1 MKRQLSLVLAITA
14 ALALAACNKQ
24 EAAAPAADAAAP
36 AAEAAPA
43 ADAAAAPADAAAA
56 PADAA
61 AAPADAAAAPAD
73 ATAMAPAAEALGVP
87 ECDDYLTKYE
97 ACIASHVPAAS
108 QDALKQ
114 SLAATRAG
122 WKQAIDAGGK
132 DSLAA
137 ACKTMTESAR
147 ASLKAYGCT
156 DF

>member
-14 ALALAACNKQ
+14 ALALAACQKQ
-24 EAAAPAADAAAP
+24 EAAPPAADTAAPAESTPAAEPAP

-43 ADAAAAPADAAAA
+43 
-56 PADAA
+56 
-61 AAPADAAAAPAD
+61 PAD
-73 ATAMAPAAEALGVP
+73 ATAVAATGESIGIP

-97 ACIASHVPAAS
+97 ACISAHVPAAS

-114 SLAATRAG
+114 SLDATRTG
-122 WKQAIDAGGK
+122 WKQAIAAGGGA
-132 DSLAA
+132 SLAA
-137 ACKTMTESAR
+137 ACTQMKESAR

>member
-14 ALALAACNKQ
+14 ALALTACQK
-24 EAAAPAADAAAP
+24 EAAAPAADTAAP
-36 AAEAAPA
+36 AEAAPA
-43 ADAAAAPADAAAA
+43 AEPAPAPTDAAAEAPADAAAA

-61 AAPADAAAAPAD
+61 AAPADAAA
-73 ATAMAPAAEALGVP
+73 MAPTAESLGVP

-97 ACIASHVPAAS
+97 ACISAHVPAAS
-108 QDALKQ
+108 QAALKQ
-114 SLAATRAG
+114 SLDATRAG

-132 DSLAA
+132 STLAA
-137 ACKTMTESAR
+137 ACTQMKESAR

>member
-14 ALALAACNKQ
+14 TLALAACQKE
-24 EAAAPAADAAAP
+24 EAAAPTADTAAP
-36 AAEAAPA
+36 AESTPAAEPAPEPATAPA
-43 ADAAAAPADAAAA
+43 TASTAMAPADAAA
-56 PADAA
+56 
-61 AAPADAAAAPAD
+61 
-73 ATAMAPAAEALGVP
+73 TASTGKSLGVP

-97 ACIASHVPAAS
+97 ACISAHVPAAS
-108 QDALKQ
+108 QAALQQ
-114 SLAATRAG
+114 SLDATRAG

-137 ACKTMTESAR
+137 ACKTMTDSAR

>member
-1 MKRQLSLVLAITA
+1 MKGQLSLVLALTA
-14 ALALAACNKQ
+14 TLALAACQKE

-36 AAEAAPA
+36 AASEPAPEPAPAPA
-43 ADAAAAPADAAAA
+43 AEPAPAPTDAAAVAS
-56 PADAA
+56 
-61 AAPADAAAAPAD
+61 
-73 ATAMAPAAEALGVP
+73 TGEALGVP

-97 ACIASHVPAAS
+97 ACISAHVPAAS

-114 SLAATRAG
+114 SLDATRAG

-137 ACKTMTESAR
+137 ACTQMKESAR
-147 ASLKAYGCT
+147 TSLKAYGCT